1 MDASEEKVSSN
12 IFLLQLFLRHMID
25 QWLLVNSRKM
35 SEFQNLERECGID
48 SNKVE
53 GKKYQSKKM
62 TLTKYKTK

>member
-25 QWLLVNSRKM
+25 QWLLVNRKM
-35 SEFQNLERECGID
+35 SEFRNLERECGID

-62 TLTKYKTK
+62 TLIKYKTK